1 MRLIVQDG
9 EEKRA
14 IRLSPGTLTVGSA
27 ETAAVRLSAPGV
39 APEHLA
45 IHVEGE
51 GVEIEVLAPRHTTE
65 LSGQAIEGR
74 VDWPHGAL
82 LVVGSARMKADLREK
97 PKAAAPAPVRSGAPR
112 GGRAE
117 GRSGSARGAS
127 GGGARPA
134 RVQRSSRPRAQ
145 RSFPTWLILLL
156 AVPAILVAW
165 KAFQSVA
172 QSSASEGFAP
182 KTSEERLV
190 EAIRMGDTTS
200 AEVEMA
206 KVRANWKS
214 LTPEWTARFEEL
226 EKQIKKEVA
235 SGDAFMIE
243 AEGEKHIDMRLQRFI
258 DRNLRENG
266 RPEAREFMR
275 RADRF
280 LQLYPGHSKTDW
292 VERMK
297 AQFGKYAKMNEPPT
311 AEDLLFEL
319 KYLTEGSPRDYHKAH
334 EIIAAFQKDNGP
346 TPEISAFAAG
356 LSASE
361 EEYYYREMDLAEGLW
376 ERETAGSQQKALGTA
391 LAVMACLSRDDLA
404 EDGVA
409 KLKGVHDIQNVLRA
423 LQKRPEWAEPL
434 EQCARRPAFKA
445 FLKEMGL

>member
-14 IRLSPGTLTVGSA
+14 YRLSPGTLTIGSA
-27 ETAAVRLSAPGV
+27 EQCTIRLASPGV
-39 APEHLA
+39 AEEHLA
-45 IHVEGE
+45 VHVQGDQ
-51 GVEIEVLAPRHTTE
+51 VEIEVLAPSHTTE
-65 LSGQAIEGR
+65 LSGQGVEDRA
-74 VDWPHGAL
+74 DWPHGAL
-82 LVVGSARMKADLREK
+82 LVVGSARMKADLRAEEA
-97 PKAAAPAPVRSGAPR
+97 PTGGAARAPQPAVSRARSGA
-112 GGRAE
+112 
-117 GRSGSARGAS
+117 GA
-127 GGGARPA
+127 GAGARPA
-134 RVQRSSRPRAQ
+134 RVQRSARQRPS

-156 AVPAILVAW
+156 AVPAALVAW

-172 QSSASEGFAP
+172 QSSASEGFAA

-190 EAIRMGDTTS
+190 EAIRLGDTTS
-200 AEVEMA
+200 AETEMA
-206 KVRANWKS
+206 KVRANWNS
-214 LTPEWTARFEEL
+214 LSPDWVKRFEDL
-226 EKQIKKEVA
+226 EKQIKQEVA
-235 SGDAFMIE
+235 SGDTFMIE

-280 LQLYPGHSKTDW
+280 LKLYPGHSKTEW

-297 AQFGKYAKMNEPPT
+297 AQFGKYAKMQEPAT

-319 KYLTEGSPRDYHKAH
+319 KYLTEGSPRDYHKAN
-334 EIIAAFQKDNGP
+334 ELIAAFQKENGP
-346 TPEISAFAAG
+346 TPEISSFEAG
-356 LSASE
+356 LSAAE

-376 ERETAGSQQKALGTA
+376 ERNTVESRQKALGTA

-409 KLKGVHDIQNVLRA
+409 KLKGVHDIKDVLQSIQAR
-423 LQKRPEWAEPL
+423 KEWSEPL
-434 EQCARRPAFKA
+434 AKSARRAPFQK
-445 FLKEMGL
+445 FLKELGL